1 MPTVTIAS
9 QGAFMQ
15 IKADPFLYRGKDG
28 ERSTESGVK
37 LIIPPLEDGL
47 KMERAKRGKIQGM
60 SQSSRKRMFDQMNQI
75 KRSAFR
81 RALFVTLTYPQE
93 WVDDWQL
100 WKRHLQAFLKRL
112 CREYPQAAVLW
123 KLEFQKRGAPHFH
136 FFVFGVRFIPY
147 KTVAR
152 WWFEVVGSNDYAHL
166 KAGTEIRRVQN
177 RRKALFYVAKY
188 MAKRGEV
195 DERYTGRVW
204 GVRGKKWLP
213 ILLTCVHVSEEAFTL
228 MQSILRDVFQELV
241 GREADFCYGRA
252 GITVYIPE
260 KRALG
265 ILAYCVHKV
274 TNDT

>member
-1 MPTVTIAS
+1 MSKNLVTIAHH
-9 QGAFMQ
+9 GNFMQ
-15 IKADPFLYRGKDG
+15 IKAGPYRCAPRGNETDQTR
-28 ERSTESGVK
+28 E
-37 LIIPPLEDGL
+37 LIIPPLGEEL
-47 KMERAKRGKIQGM
+47 PLERAKRGKIQGM
-60 SQSSRKRMFDQMNQI
+60 SQASRKRLFDQMNQI

-81 RALFVTLTYPQE
+81 RALFVTLTYPRE
-93 WVDDWQL
+93 WVDDWKL
-100 WKRHLQAFLKRL
+100 WKRHLQAFLKRVG
-112 CREYPQAAVLW
+112 REYPQAAVLW

-147 KTVAR
+147 ETIAQ
-152 WWFEVVGSNDYAHL
+152 WWFEVVGSGDKAHL

-188 MAKRGEV
+188 MAKRGEE

-213 ILLTCVHVSEEAFTL
+213 ILLTSVLVNDETFRL
-228 MQSILRDVFQELV
+228 LQSILRDVFQELV

-252 GITVYIPE
+252 GITVYISE
-260 KRALG
+260 KRAAG
-265 ILAYCVHKV
+265 ILAYCVRKV